1 MKATI
6 EVRNPRT
13 GEVDD
18 WITPPTIED
27 LAAQC
32 HHLRQAQTNW
42 QQGGLAARIEALQ
55 QWQQAVQVHRD
66 ALVQALVADT
76 GRLSVSVLEVDSFL
90 GSLDRWCKLAPDL
103 LQGEERHTA
112 IPFIR
117 LQQTAVPYPLVGV
130 ISPWNFPLLLST
142 IDTIPALL
150 AGCAVVVKPSEI
162 APRFMQPLMQ
172 TIAAV
177 PSLQAVLTYIPGA
190 GETGAQLIEQVDL
203 ICFTGSVA
211 TGRQVAMAA
220 AQRFIPACLE
230 LGGKD
235 PAIVLESAD
244 LELATSAILWGSVVN
259 TGQSCLSIE
268 RIYVADTIV
277 DQFVDQLITKANAL
291 QLAYPTVEAGQI
303 GPIIAERQA
312 TIIAEHLQDAIAK
325 GASVHCG
332 GKVETLEGGLWCRP
346 TVLTNVNHSMKV
358 MTEET
363 FAPIMPVMSF
373 STVEEAI
380 DLANDTIYGLSAAVF
395 AGSETEAIA
404 IGERINAG
412 AISINDAALTA
423 IMHEGE
429 KNAFKFS
436 GMGASRMGAA
446 ALKRFMRK
454 KALLIKTQ
462 AIADPWWFPCLIC
475 WLNLVTN

>member
-1 MKATI
+1 MKPSI
-6 EVRNPRT
+6 GVRNPRT
-13 GEVDD
+13 GKVDY
-18 WITPPTIED
+18 WITPPTIDD
-27 LAAQC
+27 LAEQCSRLRNAQVD
-32 HHLRQAQTNW
+32 W
-42 QQGGLAARIEALQ
+42 QQGGLESRIEALQ
-55 QWQQAVQVHRD
+55 QWKQAVQAQRD
-66 ALVQALVADT
+66 DLIQALVADT
-76 GRLSVSVLEVDSFL
+76 GRLSVSILEVDSLL
-90 GSLDRWCKLAPDL
+90 GSLDRWCRLAPDL
-103 LQGEERHTA
+103 LKGEERNTA

-117 LQQTAVPYPLVGV
+117 LQQAAVPYPLVGV

-162 APRFMQPLMQ
+162 APRFLEPLRQ

-177 PSLQAVLTYIPGA
+177 PSLQAVLTTITGDR
-190 GETGAQLIEQVDL
+190 ETGAALIEQVDL

-211 TGRQVAMAA
+211 TGRTVATAA
-220 AQRFIPACLE
+220 AQRFIPAFLE

-244 LELATSAILWGSVVN
+244 LELATAAILWGSAVN

-268 RIYVADTIV
+268 RIYVADSIV
-277 DQFVDQLITKANAL
+277 EPFVDQLVTKANAL
-291 QLAYPTVEAGQI
+291 QLAYPTVEDGQL

-312 TIIAEHLQDAIAK
+312 SIIADHLQDAIAK
-325 GASVHCG
+325 GAIAHCG
-332 GKVETLEGGLWCRP
+332 GKVDALDGGLWCRP
-346 TVLTNVNHSMKV
+346 TVLTRVNHSMKV

-373 STVEEAI
+373 SSVEEAI
-380 DLANDTIYGLSAAVF
+380 ALANDTVYGLSAAVF

-404 IGERINAG
+404 IANQINAG

-436 GMGASRMGAA
+436 GMGGSRMGAA
-446 ALKRFMRK
+446 ALKRFMRR

-462 AIADPWWFPCLIC
+462 AIADPWWFQ
-475 WLNLVTN
+475 T